1 MGLFDQGIA
10 TLGNILNLPE
20 WGISE
25 ALGGG
30 NQFTQQTQ
38 PYGGQIWTGAQNYSP
53 VPNNYTGGT
62 STGNWQ
68 GASTGPVYTSTN
80 AENFST
86 GGGTYQ
92 VPQQTQQTSST
103 SSGYSAPSY
112 EDQMRNS
119 INSGWDS
126 YINSL
131 NDMLSNTLP
140 GQKTAQENIANTSYQ
155 SGVNQLGTQKAS
167 SEQAVNKQQVTNLK
181 DLAENVQNLFQSGN
195 IYLGSRGAGDSSAAN
210 QYSYAVSKMG
220 TKARGDIMSQAS
232 DRLNQI
238 SDIYNSEVNR
248 LQSDLNTRINEIADW
263 FNNAKGTIMQQVGSA
278 GLNKQKDI
286 QALATNMYNQAL
298 QATQAIQQEAAQRQ
312 QILQTWAANN
322 ATNVQQ
328 LITNLKQV
336 QQMPQFQGLS
346 SGSPQVTTEGNY
358 YVPTGYGTNTTQK
371 KDLFGNI
378 IG

>member
-1 MGLFDQGIA
+1 MFTDFLGRTIA
-10 TLGNILNLPE
+10 TVGNVLGLPE
-20 WGISE
+20 YGISE
-25 ALGGG
+25 NISGG
-30 NQFTQQTQ
+30 NQWSNQTQ
-38 PYGGQIWTGAQNYSP
+38 PYFGSINPVAQNYSP
-53 VPNNYTGGT
+53 VPSNYTGGT
-62 STGNWQ
+62 TSAGVNTDSLSTTTQQSPGYS
-68 GASTGPVYTSTN
+68 GGSYYSAPSTPTST
-80 AENFST
+80 S
-86 GGGTYQ
+86 G
-92 VPQQTQQTSST
+92 TQQTS
-103 SSGYSAPSY
+103 YSLPSY

-119 INSGWDS
+119 INTGWDS
-126 YINSL
+126 YVNSL
-131 NDMLSNTLP
+131 NEMLNSTLP

-155 SGVNQLGTQKAS
+155 SGVNQLGTQKTA
-167 SEQAVNKQQVTNLK
+167 SEQAVNKQQVSSLK

-210 QYSYAVSKMG
+210 QYSYAISKMG

-232 DRLNQI
+232 ERLNQI

-248 LQSDLNTRINEIADW
+248 LQSERDTRINEVADW
-263 FNNAKGTIMQQVGSA
+263 FNNAKGTIMQQIGSA

-328 LITNLKQV
+328 LIGNLRQV
-336 QQMPQFQGLS
+336 QQLPQFQGIN
-346 SGSPQVTTEGNY
+346 SGMPQVTSEGNY
-358 YVPTGYGTNTTQK
+358 YVPMGYGTNTTQK
-371 KDLFGNI
+371 RDIFGNI